1 MHELI
6 TTLLNPWRFLVV
18 TGAALIGA
26 QSVSAQTA
34 SDTMREQTTRSRVA
48 IAHVLPH
55 LNADHLQVK
64 LVEVTYPPGGFSTP
78 HTHPF
83 PVIVYVIAGALRIQV
98 KGEPEAIY
106 KAGESF
112 YEAPNG
118 AHLVSANASEQEP
131 AKFVACF
138 VCDADQPLSLPLT
151 QAQAEGGK

>member
-6 TTLLNPWRFLVV
+6 TTLLNQGRLLLL
-18 TGAALIGA
+18 TGAALLGA
-26 QSVSAQTA
+26 QAVSAQTA
-34 SDTMREQTTRSRVA
+34 SDTKREQTTPSRVA

-83 PVIVYVIAGALRIQV
+83 PVIVYVIAGAVRIQV

-131 AKFVACF
+131 AKFIACF
-138 VCDADQPLSLPLT
+138 VCDTDQPLSVPLT
-151 QAQAEGGK
+151 QAQAKGGK

>member
-1 MHELI
+1 MRELI
-6 TTLLNPWRFLVV
+6 TTLLNQWRFLVV

-64 LVEVTYPPGGFSTP
+64 LVEVTYPPGGFSNP

-106 KAGESF
+106 KAGDSF

-118 AHLVSANASEQEP
+118 AHLESANASGQEP

-151 QAQAEGGK
+151 ETQAKGSK

>member
-6 TTLLNPWRFLVV
+6 TTLLKQWRLLLVAG
-18 TGAALIGA
+18 TALLGA
-26 QSVSAQTA
+26 QAVSAQTA
-34 SDTMREQTTRSRVA
+34 SDTTREQTVSRVV

-131 AKFVACF
+131 AKFIACF
-138 VCDADQPLSLPLT
+138 ICDADQPLSLPLT
-151 QAQAEGGK
+151 QAQAKAGK

>member
-6 TTLLNPWRFLVV
+6 TTLLKQWRLLLV
-18 TGAALIGA
+18 TGAALLGA
-26 QSVSAQTA
+26 QAVSAQTA
-34 SDTMREQTTRSRVA
+34 SNTMREQTTVSRVV

-118 AHLVSANASEQEP
+118 AHLVAANASEQEP
-131 AKFVACF
+131 AKFIACF
-138 VCDADQPLSLPLT
+138 VCDADQPLSLPLN
-151 QAQAEGGK
+151 QAQAKGGK

>member
-6 TTLLNPWRFLVV
+6 TTLLNQWRFLLV
-18 TGAALIGA
+18 TGAALLGA
-26 QSVSAQTA
+26 QAVSAQTA
-34 SDTMREQTTRSRVA
+34 SDTMREQTTVSRVV

-64 LVEVTYPPGGFSTP
+64 LVEVTYPPGGFSSP

-83 PVIVYVIAGALRIQV
+83 PVLVYVIAGALRTQV
-98 KGEPEAIY
+98 KGEPEPIY

-118 AHLVSANASEQEP
+118 AHLVAANASEQEP
-131 AKFVACF
+131 AKFIACF

-151 QAQAEGGK
+151 QAQAKGGK

>member
-6 TTLLNPWRFLVV
+6 TTQLNRWRLLLL
-18 TGAALIGA
+18 TGAALLGA
-26 QSVSAQTA
+26 QALSAQTA
-34 SDTMREQTTRSRVA
+34 SDTMREQITVSRVA
-48 IAHVLPH
+48 IAHVLPQ

-131 AKFVACF
+131 AKFIACF
-138 VCDADQPLSLPLT
+138 ICDADQPLSLPLT
-151 QAQAEGGK
+151 RAQAKGGK

>member
-6 TTLLNPWRFLVV
+6 TTQLNRWRLLLV
-18 TGAALIGA
+18 TGAALLGA
-26 QSVSAQTA
+26 QAVSAQTA
-34 SDTMREQTTRSRVA
+34 SDKMGEQTTVSRVV
-48 IAHVLPH
+48 IAQVLPH

-83 PVIVYVIAGALRIQV
+83 PVLVYVIAGALRTQV
-98 KGEPEAIY
+98 KGEPEAVY

-118 AHLVSANASEQEP
+118 AHLVAANASEQEP
-131 AKFVACF
+131 AKFIACF
-138 VCDADQPLSLPLT
+138 VCDADQPLSLPIT
-151 QAQAEGGK
+151 QAQAKGGK